1 MMRPTLLK
9 VLSFVLEVFLANT
22 TRPGRGE
29 SNGRYSDEYD
39 IDVGV
44 SNNV

>member
-1 MMRPTLLK
+1 MSNFTVGTLLRAR
-9 VLSFVLEVFLANT
+9 SIFANT